1 MKPTEDAG
9 LSLKLARH
17 VVGIEFATL
26 PKSTVHAA
34 RRALLDAIGVI
45 SAASGLSEEAQP
57 FIRLAM
63 ESGGT
68 PEASILGTGLRA
80 PAARAALANGAM
92 SHALDY
98 EDAFDAAP
106 VHPNASLIPA
116 VLALAQ
122 ASPEPLPGGAVIAA
136 IVAGC
141 DVSCRLGLSLRRPLE
156 EGGWYP
162 PPILAA
168 MGAVAGAARLL
179 ALTPQQLLDA
189 WSLMLL
195 QNSCS
200 GEIIHSAES
209 TLRAVREAFPAQAA
223 VDCVRLAKAGIR
235 GFSAPFE
242 GRAGFYAM
250 FAGGQYSSTELLRD
264 LGERW
269 FIDELSFKPW
279 PSCRGTHAAIECA
292 LQLRSQHGF
301 DVGSIERI
309 IVAGGP
315 VQAML
320 AEPLARKRAPLT
332 GIDAKFSLPWTI
344 ALALVRGAVELE
356 SFDAAS
362 LADPALR
369 VIANLV
375 EFRLHPQWTRERAAS
390 GSLDMQLSG
399 GEMLHHAVDDA
410 LGSPA
415 RPLHDARL
423 MEKFLACL
431 ASASRPLPTAQARTL
446 GHRILALEK
455 EPDVRSLLGGAEIVS
470 GTP

>member
-9 LSLKLARH
+9 LSLRLARH
-17 VVGIEFATL
+17 VTGLEFAAL
-26 PKSTVHAA
+26 PEPTVHAA
-34 RRALLDAIGVI
+34 KRALLDAIGVI
-45 SAASGLSEEAQP
+45 SAASGLSDEAQP

-63 ESGGT
+63 DSGGT
-68 PEASILGTGLRA
+68 PEASILGTGLRV
-80 PAARAALANGAM
+80 PAARAALANGAL

-106 VHPNASLIPA
+106 VHPNASLVPA

-122 ASPEPLPGGAVIAA
+122 ASREPLPGSAVIAA

-141 DVSCRLGLSLRRPLE
+141 DISCRLGLSLGRPLE

-179 ALTPQQLLDA
+179 ALTPGQLLDA

-200 GEIIHSAES
+200 GEIIHSADS

-250 FAGGQYSSTELLRD
+250 FAGGQYSSGELLRD

-292 LQLRSQHGF
+292 LQLRSQHAF
-301 DVGSIERI
+301 DLGQIQHITVE
-309 IVAGGP
+309 GGP

-332 GIDAKFSLPWTI
+332 AIDAKFSLPWTI
-344 ALALVRGAVELE
+344 ALALVRGAVRLE
-356 SFDAAS
+356 SFDSAS

-369 VIANLV
+369 AVANQV
-375 EFRLHPQWTRERAAS
+375 QFRLHPQWTRERAAS
-390 GSLDMQLSG
+390 GSLHIQLAG
-399 GEMLHHAVDDA
+399 AGLLHHVDDP

-415 RPLHDARL
+415 RPLDDMRL
-423 MEKFLACL
+423 TDKFLACL
-431 ASASRPLPTAQARTL
+431 AIAARPLTTAQARTL
-446 GHRILALEK
+446 AQRILTLEK
-455 EPDVRSLLGGAEIVS
+455 ESDIRTLIEAAG
-470 GTP
+470 

>member
-1 MKPTEDAG
+1 MKPTEDVG
-9 LSLKLARH
+9 LSLKLAHH
-17 VVGIEFATL
+17 VSGLEFAAL
-26 PKSTVHAA
+26 PASTVHAA
-34 RRALLDAIGVI
+34 KRALLDAVGVI

-63 ESGGT
+63 DSGGT
-68 PEASILGTGLRA
+68 PEASILGTRLRV

-106 VHPNASLIPA
+106 VHPNASLVPA

-122 ASPEPLPGGAVIAA
+122 ASREPLPGSALIAA

-141 DVSCRLGLSLRRPLE
+141 DISCRLGLSLRRPLE

-179 ALTPQQLLDA
+179 ALTPEQLLDA

-200 GEIIHSAES
+200 GEIIHSADS

-250 FAGGQYSSTELLRD
+250 FAGGQYSSTELLSD
-264 LGERW
+264 LGARW

-279 PSCRGTHAAIECA
+279 PSCRGTHAAIECG
-292 LQLRSQHGF
+292 LQLRAQRAF
-301 DVGSIERI
+301 DVGHIDRI

-332 GIDAKFSLPWTI
+332 AIDAKFSLPWTI
-344 ALALVRGAVELE
+344 ALALVRGTVDLE
-356 SFDAAS
+356 SFDSAS
-362 LADPALR
+362 LSDPALR
-369 VIANLV
+369 AVANKV
-375 EFRLHPQWTRERAAS
+375 EFRLHPQWTRDRAAS
-390 GSLDMQLSG
+390 GSLEIHLSG
-399 GEMLHHAVDDA
+399 AGLLHHAVDDA
-410 LGSPA
+410 LGSPS
-415 RPLHDARL
+415 RPLDDSRL
-423 MEKFLACL
+423 TGKFLACL
-431 ASASRPLPTAQARTL
+431 ARAARPLTSAQAQGL
-446 GHRILALEK
+446 ASRILALEN
-455 EPDVRSLLGGAEIVS
+455 EPDIGALIAEA
-470 GTP
+470 G

>member
-1 MKPTEDAG
+1 MKPTEAAG
-9 LSLKLARH
+9 LSIRLARH
-17 VVGIEFATL
+17 VTGLEFRSL
-26 PKSTVHAA
+26 PASTVQSTK
-34 RRALLDAIGVI
+34 RALLDAIGVI
-45 SAASGLSEEAQP
+45 SAASGLSGEAQP
-57 FIRLAM
+57 FLQLAM

-68 PEASILGTGLRA
+68 PEASILGTGLRTT
-80 PAARAALANGAM
+80 AARAALANGAM

-122 ASPEPLPGGAVIAA
+122 SHRDPLPGSELLAA
-136 IVAGC
+136 IAAGC
-141 DVSCRLGLSLRRPLE
+141 DISCRLGLSLRRPLE
-156 EGGWYP
+156 DGGWYP
-162 PPILAA
+162 PPILGA

-179 ALTPQQLLDA
+179 ALTPEQLLDA

-200 GEIIHSAES
+200 GQIIHSADS

-223 VDCVRLAKAGIR
+223 VDCVRLAKAGMR
-235 GFSAPFE
+235 GFSEPFE
-242 GRAGFYAM
+242 GRAGFFAM
-250 FAGGQYSSTELLRD
+250 FAGGQYSAGELLRS

-269 FIDELSFKPW
+269 AIDALSFKPW

-292 LQLRSQHGF
+292 LRLRLQDGF
-301 DVGSIERI
+301 DLRHIEEI
-309 IVAGGP
+309 IVEGGP

-332 GIDAKFSLPWTI
+332 AIDAKFSLPWTL
-344 ALALVRGAVELE
+344 ALALERGAVTLE

-369 VIANLV
+369 ALASRV
-375 EFRLHPQWTRERAAS
+375 EFRLRPDWTRDRATS
-390 GSLDMQLSG
+390 GTLEIRLAG
-399 GEMLHHAVDDA
+399 GRRLHRAVDDA

-415 RPLHDARL
+415 RPLDDAGL
-423 MEKFLACL
+423 VEKFLDCL
-431 ASASRPLPTAQARTL
+431 ARTARPGTTAQARTL
-446 GHRILALEK
+446 AERILELES
-455 EPDVRSLLGGAEIVS
+455 EPDVRSLAAGG
-470 GTP
+470 